1 LLSATLS
8 MLADAIVADAA
19 ATGVNREGLYS
30 GIWLASEKVAFALG
44 ALLVG
49 LMLSAG
55 GFVESAG
62 GIATAEPRS
71 AIVAI
76 ATTYVGINGMVYLLS
91 LIPAW
96 RYQRELAPA
105 AAAIAGKA
113 PLLST

>member
-1 LLSATLS
+1 
-8 MLADAIVADAA
+8 
-19 ATGVNREGLYS
+19 
-30 GIWLASEKVAFALG
+30 
-44 ALLVG
+44 
-49 LMLSAG
+49 MLSAG